1 MADADPTVFP
11 TRDLSQ
17 TAVDLPRTAGD
28 LPLTAVVL
36 PGTGSDAQ
44 FADAAFRAPLER
56 RGIRVVAVD
65 PDPRRVVGSYL
76 DALDREAR
84 TGAIL
89 AGGVSIGAAVA
100 LHWAAQHPSAA
111 VGVLAALPAWT
122 GSPEEAPAAASA
134 RWTAHELRT
143 HGLEPVVAAMVES
156 SPAWLGRELSRS
168 WRAQWPNLPSAL
180 EEAAAFRA
188 LDAEALAG
196 VTVPVGITA
205 AVDDAVHPLA
215 VAQEWAALL
224 PCAALTT
231 VTLAEI
237 GADPAI
243 LGTGCLAVW
252 ERVTA

>member
-11 TRDLSQ
+11 TQ
-17 TAVDLPRTAGD
+17 DLPQTAGD

-100 LHWAAQHPSAA
+100 LHWAAQHPSDA

-122 GSPEEAPAAASA
+122 GSPEKAPAAASA

-156 SPAWLGRELSRS
+156 SPEWLGRELSRS
-168 WRAQWPNLPSAL
+168 WRAQWPDLPSAL
-180 EEAAAFRA
+180 EEAAAFHA

-196 VTVPVGITA
+196 VRVPVGITA

-231 VTLAEI
+231 VTLAEV

-243 LGTGCLAVW
+243 LGAGCLAVW